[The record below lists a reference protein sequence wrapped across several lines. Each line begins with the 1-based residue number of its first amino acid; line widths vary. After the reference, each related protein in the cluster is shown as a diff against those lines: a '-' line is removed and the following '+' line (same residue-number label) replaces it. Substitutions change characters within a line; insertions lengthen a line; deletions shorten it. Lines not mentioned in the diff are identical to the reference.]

1 MTDILRDEIRKYLKV
16 NLYHNPVDCIVH
28 RVDDQGDYLR
38 LLISYEGRDN
48 DEIPAFLLLPKGE
61 GPFPA
66 VIIHHQHNGERHLG
80 KSEVCGLIGD
90 PFQAFGTALVKKG
103 FIVLAPDSI
112 CFEDRRKDCKGTI
125 VDDKNDWLQH
135 FNEMCYR
142 IINGDS
148 LMKKVLEDASIGVSF
163 LYHNNLVDKNRIGT
177 LGHSYGGNTAIF
189 LAALDQRMKYSC
201 SSGAVCTFKE
211 KMKNG
216 TGIEMAEV
224 IPGFAKYYDIEDLI
238 KCVAPNKF
246 LIVSATDDKYS
257 KDADDIELNIKQ
269 HANHEENHW
278 LEHKRF
284 NGGHSLN
291 QERFDYIINWINNC
305 II

>member
-1 MTDILRDEIRKYLKV
+1 MTDILSDEIMKYLKV

-28 RVDDQGDYLR
+28 MVDDEGDYLR
-38 LLISYEGRDN
+38 LLISYEGADN

-66 VIIHHQHNGERHLG
+66 LIIHHQHNGERHLG

-90 PFQAFGTALVKKG
+90 PFQAFGTTLVKKG

-112 CFEDRRKDCKGTI
+112 CFEDRRKACKGTI
-125 VDDKNDWLQH
+125 ADDKNDWLQH

-148 LMKKVLEDASIGVSF
+148 LMRKVLEDASIGVSL
-163 LYHNNLVDKNRIGT
+163 LYHNTLVDKNRIGT
-177 LGHSYGGNTAIF
+177 LGHSYGGNTVIF
-189 LAALDQRMKYSC
+189 LSALDQRIKFSC
-201 SSGAVCTFKE
+201 SSGAACTFKE
-211 KMKNG
+211 KMING

-238 KCVAPNKF
+238 KCAAPNKF

-257 KDADDIELNIKQ
+257 KDAEDIELNIKQ
-269 HANHEENHW
+269 HANDEENHW

-284 NGGHSLN
+284 KGGHSLN
-291 QERFDYIINWINNC
+291 QERFDYIVNWINNC
-305 II
+305 AI